1 MWQCWHAVRL
11 SLFSPLVRIHLK
23 KITKTIAKQ
32 TSIRKYI
39 IKYIFCFSCWIFC
52 LLKKCQPAV
61 AGEEFRHLHKHLK
74 VFQWFPQECLC
85 PSAANV
91 EDLTT
96 LNGDRWQSHCLFVFS
111 PRCISNYKLLQ
122 EYDISLRA
130 SDGIGN

>member
-61 AGEEFRHLHKHLK
+61 AGEEFRHLKI
-74 VFQWFPQECLC
+74 FQWFPQECLC

-96 LNGDRWQSHCLFVFS
+96 LNGDRWQSHCLFSHLVAS
-111 PRCISNYKLLQ
+111 PTTSCYRSTILASGLQ
-122 EYDISLRA
+122 MELEIKPRL
-130 SDGIGN
+130 